1 MNKRN
6 WIWLLIV
13 VFVVGLLLVFG
24 GAKLL
29 VREFSASRDSTV
41 LSRSSSDLTPE
52 LQQVLPQPVPAD
64 LNAESSD
71 GRVNVETMAAEKRH
85 LARQVNAVGS
95 LRARDSVLLRAEAN
109 GRITQIEFNEGL
121 PVKKGQ
127 VLVRLDDSIV
137 SAQLQEAKARL
148 NLANSQYRR
157 SQELNQQGFISSQAR
172 DETASQLQVAQATV
186 ALAQAQLDKTVIR
199 APFDGLVGLKSIS
212 VGDYVSPG
220 SELVSIEAVDPL
232 DVDFRVPE
240 HYLANIT
247 VGLPIDVRLD
257 SFPTRTYRGEVGAIS
272 PVVDATG
279 RSLLLRAHVPNPN
292 MVLRPG
298 LFARVTLELGTDEV
312 VMVPES
318 AITPSG
324 NAQYVYKVVNGI
336 VQKVEVSVG
345 LRREG
350 WTEVLGVEAD
360 EQIVVLGTQKVD
372 EGTAVNV
379 VNH

>member
-1 MNKRN
+1 M
-6 WIWLLIV
+6 
-13 VFVVGLLLVFG
+13 
-24 GAKLL
+24 
-29 VREFSASRDSTV
+29 
-41 LSRSSSDLTPE
+41 
-52 LQQVLPQPVPAD
+52 
-64 LNAESSD
+64 
-71 GRVNVETMAAEKRH
+71 
-85 LARQVNAVGS
+85 
-95 LRARDSVLLRAEAN
+95 
-109 GRITQIEFNEGL
+109 
-121 PVKKGQ
+121 
-127 VLVRLDDSIV
+127 V